1 MEVSIKRATILD
13 LHKICSFYE
22 KISRDAVT
30 SFFYRRVMPRG
41 IARLLF
47 VIDIAL
53 NILFKFVILLNNGD
67 VIGLS
72 HIHVSRN
79 KRYGEEGIVLLK
91 EWRGK
96 GLAILL
102 LSLALGEAKRGGLK
116 ALWAIID
123 VDNYRSIKLHKK
135 LGFRILKIMPGAGS
149 RYGRSVDMY
158 LLIKKL

>member
-1 MEVSIKRATILD
+1 MEISIKRATILD

-22 KISRDAVT
+22 KVSRDAVT

-53 NILFKFVILLNNGD
+53 NILFKNKKEIFVILLNDGD

-79 KRYGEEGIVLLK
+79 KRYGKVWRRGDSFIERVAREG
-91 EWRGK
+91 
-96 GLAILL
+96 A
-102 LSLALGEAKRGGLK
+102 
-116 ALWAIID
+116 
-123 VDNYRSIKLHKK
+123 
-135 LGFRILKIMPGAGS
+135 
-149 RYGRSVDMY
+149 
-158 LLIKKL
+158 